1 LWQATPPSERSG
13 CVAQFRGGT
22 IEGWQVIIFAKHIG
36 SWALLK
42 DMTNPLIQA
51 FFLGRA
57 TAEVLS
63 EELESGFTNLLSE
76 VGKFDAEQRERLR
89 QFTQQVMDR
98 AATEASTASQT
109 RKTPE
114 SGATANGQLDLQEII
129 DELRAEI
136 AQLRS
141 ALQTHR
147 QQAGP
152 S

>member
-1 LWQATPPSERSG
+1 
-13 CVAQFRGGT
+13 
-22 IEGWQVIIFAKHIG
+22 
-36 SWALLK
+36 
-42 DMTNPLIQA
+42 MTNPLIQA

-89 QFTQQVMDR
+89 QFTQQVMER

-109 RKTPE
+109 RGTPE
-114 SGATANGQLDLQEII
+114 SATANGQLDLQEII

-141 ALQTHR
+141 ALQTYR
-147 QQAGP
+147 QQAG
-152 S
+152 SS